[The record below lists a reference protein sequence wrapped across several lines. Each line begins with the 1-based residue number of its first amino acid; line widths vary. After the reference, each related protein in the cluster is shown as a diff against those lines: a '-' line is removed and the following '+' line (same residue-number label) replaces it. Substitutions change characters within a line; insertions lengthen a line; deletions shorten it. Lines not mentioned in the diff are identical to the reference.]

1 MKKWIVF
8 LFTCL
13 VLLGFWLLIVA
24 DRNTPATVQTFN
36 SGDEVVATEATFT
49 DTDLAQYADYYV
61 PSAHELTEEEAIE
74 RGLITETQQEVIAV
88 EDNEEP
94 YEIVTP
100 EIPGSDG
107 DCVPNPEPILA
118 PGFETTTPTPLNRGL
133 IASIEAQSFHPR
145 LTF

>member
-8 LFTCL
+8 FFACL
-13 VLLGFWLLIVA
+13 VLLGFWLLIIA
-24 DRNTPATVQTFN
+24 DKNTPATVQTFGN
-36 SGDEVVATEATFT
+36 SGDEVVATEATFS
-49 DTDLAQYADYYV
+49 DTDLSQYADYYV
-61 PSAHELTEEEAIE
+61 PTASELTEEEAVE

-107 DCVPNPEPILA
+107 DCIPNPEPILA
-118 PGFETTTPTPLNRGL
+118 PGFETTTPTPSTEG
-133 IASIEAQSFHPR
+133 
-145 LTF
+145 

>member
-8 LFTCL
+8 FFICL

-24 DRNTPATVQTFN
+24 DKNAPDTVQTFGN
-36 SGDEVVATEATFT
+36 GGEEPIATEATFE

-61 PSAHELTEEEAIE
+61 PPVHELTEEEAIE
-74 RGLITETQQEVIAV
+74 RGLIAETQQEVIAV

-100 EIPGSDG
+100 EIPGRDG
-107 DCVPNPEPILA
+107 DCIPNPEPILA
-118 PGFETTTPTPLNRGL
+118 PGFETTTPTPSTEG
-133 IASIEAQSFHPR
+133 
-145 LTF
+145 

>member
-8 LFTCL
+8 LFACL
-13 VLLGFWLLIVA
+13 VLLGFWLLTVA
-24 DRNTPATVQTFN
+24 DRNTPATVQTFGN
-36 SGDEVVATEATFT
+36 GGDEVAATEATFS

-74 RGLITETQQEVIAV
+74 RGLITTEETQEEVIAV

-107 DCVPNPEPILA
+107 DCIPNPEPIPA
-118 PGFETTTPTPLNRGL
+118 PGFETTAAETSSEG
-133 IASIEAQSFHPR
+133 
-145 LTF
+145 